1 MAHVTPTVCHL
12 PHAVVVGAGLDG
24 LAAARA
30 LGHHL
35 ERVTLVERD
44 DLPDHTVRGTTVPHT
59 RYLRALR
66 RVLDSPTVVVRAGL
80 EVVGIACSP
89 GRVIGVEV
97 CRRRG
102 DTARPVTII
111 AADLVVDATGRPP
124 SLAAALPDGLIV
136 AGLAAAD
143 HAGGPRSV
151 DVRAE
156 LAAAVLSR
164 CLARHLAGH
173 ADLTGFSAVAQRA
186 MALSDAGTPAAMR

>member
-1 MAHVTPTVCHL
+1 VTPTVSHP

-24 LAAARA
+24 LAAAHA
-30 LGHHL
+30 LGNHI

-44 DLPDHTVRGTTVPHT
+44 DLPDHTVHGTTVSHI

-89 GRVIGVEV
+89 GRVLGVEV
-97 CRRRG
+97 CPRRG
-102 DTARPVTII
+102 DTARPVTTI

-124 SLAAALPDGLIV
+124 SLTAALPDGLIV

-143 HAGGPRSV
+143 PTGGRRSR
-151 DVRAE
+151 DIRAE
-156 LAAAVLSR
+156 LAATVLSR
-164 CLARHLAGH
+164 CLARHLAGQ
-173 ADLTGFSAVAQRA
+173 ADLRGFSTMAQHA
-186 MALSDAGTPAAMR
+186 MALSDAGRPAAMR